1 MASLPKRLMG
11 IETEYGIHIDG
22 LGPDALVKA
31 SRELVESH
39 PKPYAS
45 PWEYRHEH
53 PRRDARG
60 FVVDRLSVDPID
72 ARYDQAGTNTTDNH
86 LRADRML
93 PNGARL
99 YNDHGHPE
107 YSTPETSD
115 LLTLVAADK
124 SGERIMQELAVKR
137 SDVTG
142 TLVSLQKNNSDGNG
156 ASYGTHESYQA
167 LRSVDIEAFIRDLP
181 AHFATRILYTGAGKT
196 GCEETGVRGV
206 DFQLSQRADF
216 FKVIA
221 SVDTLYNR
229 PLVNTRDESHDDP
242 SQLRRIHVICGDA
255 NLSETATFLKC
266 GTTHLVLRLIE
277 DGIDLSQIALADP
290 LAAIKEISRNPLTL
304 PVFPLKDGN
313 FTTALEVQYSL
324 LGLCRRYEGTDA
336 QTDLVLS
343 TWKTF
348 LDDYAANPLSV
359 ADRADW
365 AAKYTLLKQFAAE
378 EGVDFNSDIIQS
390 LDIAFHDIDPDAG
403 LHFALLD
410 AGDVQTLVTDDAIS
424 LLMEQPPTDSAKPII
439 RGHIA
444 RHLSD
449 AVVSISWDE
458 VTLRLQSGQNVALT
472 LHAFTA
478 VAPETL
484 ASALKD
490 ISNAD
495 ALVAALKSIR

>member
-1 MASLPKRLMG
+1 MG

-60 FVVDRLSVDPID
+60 FVVDHLSVDPID

-124 SGERIMQELAVKR
+124 AGERIMQSLALKR
-137 SDVTG
+137 SDLTG

-229 PLVNTRDESHDDP
+229 PLVNTRDETHDDP

-277 DGIDLSQIALADP
+277 DGVDLTHIALADP

-304 PVFPLKDGN
+304 PVLPLKDGN
-313 FTTALEVQYSL
+313 FTTALEVQYAL

-336 QTDLVLS
+336 QTDQVLS
-343 TWKTF
+343 TWKKF
-348 LDDYAANPLSV
+348 LDDYAENPLSV

-365 AAKYTLLKQFAAE
+365 AAKFALLTQFAAE

-410 AGDVQTLVTDDAIS
+410 AGDVQTLVSEDAITV
-424 LLMEQPPTDSAKPII
+424 LLEEPPQDSPKAII

-444 RHLSD
+444 RCLSD
-449 AVVSISWDE
+449 AVISISWDE
-458 VTLRLQSGQNVALT
+458 VTLRLESGQNVALR
-472 LHAFTA
+472 LHPFTH
-478 VAPETL
+478 VSCERLL
-484 ASALKD
+484 AALHGVTT
-490 ISNAD
+490 SD
-495 ALVAALKSIR
+495 ALLETLKSIA

>member
-1 MASLPKRLMG
+1 MASLPRRLMG

-60 FVVDRLSVDPID
+60 FVVDHLSVDPID

-124 SGERIMQELAVKR
+124 AGERIMQSLALKR
-137 SDVTG
+137 SALTG

-229 PLVNTRDESHDDP
+229 PLVNTRDETHDDP

-277 DGIDLSQIALADP
+277 DGVDLTHIALADP
-290 LAAIKEISRNPLTL
+290 LAAIKVISRNPLTL
-304 PVFPLKDGN
+304 PVLPLKDGN
-313 FTTALEVQYSL
+313 FTTALEVQYTL

-336 QTDLVLS
+336 QTDQVLS
-343 TWKTF
+343 TWKKF
-348 LDDYAANPLSV
+348 LDDYAENPLSV

-365 AAKYTLLKQFAAE
+365 AAKFALLTQFAAE

-410 AGDVQTLVTDDAIS
+410 AGDVQTLVSEDAIT
-424 LLMEQPPTDSAKPII
+424 LLLEQPPQDSAKAII

-444 RHLSD
+444 CCLSD
-449 AVVSISWDE
+449 AVISISWDE
-458 VTLRLQSGQNVALT
+458 VTLRLKSGQNVALR
-472 LHAFTA
+472 LHPFTH
-478 VAPETL
+478 VSCERLL
-484 ASALKD
+484 AALHGVTT
-490 ISNAD
+490 SD
-495 ALVAALKSIR
+495 ALLETLKSIA

>member
-1 MASLPKRLMG
+1 MASLPRRLMG

-60 FVVDRLSVDPID
+60 FVVDRLSVDPVD

-124 SGERIMQELAVKR
+124 AGERIMQELAVKR

-167 LRSVDIEAFIRDLP
+167 LRSVAIDAFIRDLP

-229 PLVNTRDESHDDP
+229 PLVNTRDEAHDDP
-242 SQLRRIHVICGDA
+242 AQLRRIHVICGDA

-277 DGIDLSQIALADP
+277 DGVDLSHIALADP

-304 PVFPLKDGN
+304 PVLALKDGN

-336 QTDLVLS
+336 QTDLVLH
-343 TWKTF
+343 TWKSF
-348 LDDYAANPLSV
+348 LDNYAADPLSV

-365 AAKYTLLKQFAAE
+365 AAKYTLLTQFAAE
-378 EGVDFNSDIIQS
+378 EGVDFKSDIIQS

-403 LHFALLD
+403 LHYALLD
-410 AGDVQTLVTDDAIS
+410 AGDVKTLVTDDAVNY
-424 LLMEQPPTDSAKPII
+424 LMEQPPHDSPKAII
-439 RGHIA
+439 RGYIA
-444 RHLSD
+444 RYLPD

-458 VTLRLQSGQNVALT
+458 ATLKLTSGQAVALT
-472 LHAFTA
+472 LHAFSD
-478 VAPETL
+478 VAPDRVI
-484 ASALKD
+484 AALTG
-490 ISNAD
+490 ITTAD
-495 ALVAALKSIR
+495 TLVAALKSIQ

>member
-1 MASLPKRLMG
+1 MASLPRRLMG
-11 IETEYGIHIDG
+11 IETEYGIHVDG

-60 FVVDRLSVDPID
+60 FVVDHLSVDPID
-72 ARYDQAGTNTTDNH
+72 ARYDQTGTSTTDNH

-124 SGERIMQELAVKR
+124 AGERIMQGLATKR
-137 SDVTG
+137 SDATG
-142 TLVSLQKNNSDGNG
+142 TIVSLQKNNSDGNG

-167 LRSVDIEAFIRDLP
+167 LRSVAIDAYIRDLP

-196 GCEETGVRGV
+196 GCEETGIRGI

-229 PLVNTRDESHDDP
+229 PLVNTRDETHDDP

-277 DGIDLSQIALADP
+277 DGVDLSQIELLDP
-290 LAAIKEISRNPLTL
+290 LAAIKSISRNPLTL
-304 PVFPLKDGN
+304 PLLPLKAGGY
-313 FTTALEVQYSL
+313 TTALEVQYAL
-324 LGLCRRYEGTDA
+324 LGHCRQYEGTDA
-336 QTDLVLS
+336 QTDLVLA

-348 LDDYAANPLSV
+348 LDAYAASPLSV

-365 AAKYTLLKQFAAE
+365 AAKYTLLKQFATE
-378 EGVDFNSDIIQS
+378 EDVDFTSDIIQS

-410 AGDVQTLVTDDAIS
+410 TGDVQTLVNESDIAR
-424 LLMEQPPTDSAKPII
+424 LMEQPPQDSPKAII

-444 RHLSD
+444 RHISD

-458 VTLRLQSGQNVALT
+458 VTLRLASGKVVTLT
-472 LHAFTA
+472 LHAFANVCTDKLNTVLLGITTA
-478 VAPETL
+478 
-484 ASALKD
+484 D
-490 ISNAD
+490 N
-495 ALVAALKSIR
+495 LVGALKSIA

>member
-1 MASLPKRLMG
+1 MASLPRRLMG

-39 PKPYAS
+39 PQPYAS

-60 FVVDRLSVDPID
+60 FVVDHLSVDPID
-72 ARYDQAGTNTTDNH
+72 ARYDQAGTATTDNH

-124 SGERIMQELAVKR
+124 AGERIMQELAVKR

-142 TLVSLQKNNSDGNG
+142 TIVSLQKNNSDGNG

-167 LRSVDIEAFIRDLP
+167 LRSVSIDTFIRDLP

-196 GCEETGVRGV
+196 GCEESGIRGV

-229 PLVNTRDESHDDP
+229 PLVNTRDEAHDDP
-242 SQLRRIHVICGDA
+242 AQLRRIHVICGDA
-255 NLSETATFLKC
+255 NLSEIATFLKC

-277 DGIDLSQIALADP
+277 DGVDLSQIALADP

-304 PVFPLKDGN
+304 PVLPLKDGN
-313 FTTALEVQYSL
+313 FTTALEVQYTL
-324 LGLCRRYEGTDA
+324 LWLCRRYEGTDT
-336 QTDLVLS
+336 QTDLILS
-343 TWKTF
+343 TWKSF
-348 LDDYAANPLSV
+348 LDDYATDPLSV

-365 AAKYTLLKQFAAE
+365 AAKLKLLNQFAAE
-378 EGVDFNSDIIQS
+378 EGVDFKSDIIQS

-403 LHFALLD
+403 LHYALVD
-410 AGDVQTLVTDDAIS
+410 AGDVKTLVVDEAVNQ
-424 LLMEQPPTDSAKPII
+424 LMVQPPQDSPKAMI

-444 RHLSD
+444 KHLPD

-458 VTLRLQSGQNVALT
+458 VTLKRSSGQAVALT
-472 LHAFTA
+472 LHAFSD
-478 VAPETL
+478 VAPEQVI
-484 ASALKD
+484 AALTG
-490 ISNAD
+490 ITTAD
-495 ALVAALKSIR
+495 ALVTALKSIQ

>member
-1 MASLPKRLMG
+1 MASLPRRLMG

-31 SRELVESH
+31 SRELVESCL
-39 PKPYAS
+39 PPYAS

-60 FVVDRLSVDPID
+60 FVVDHLSVDPID
-72 ARYDQAGTNTTDNH
+72 ARYDQTGTSTTDNN

-107 YSTPETSD
+107 YSTPETAD

-124 SGERIMQELAVKR
+124 AGERIMQNLAGKR
-137 SDVTG
+137 SELTG
-142 TLVSLQKNNSDGNG
+142 TQVSLQKNNSDGNG

-167 LRSVDIEAFIRDLP
+167 LRSVDIESFIRDLP

-196 GCEETGVRGV
+196 GCEETGIRGV

-229 PLVNTRDESHDDP
+229 PLVNTRDETHDDQT
-242 SQLRRIHVICGDA
+242 QLRRIHVICGDA

-277 DGIDLSQIALADP
+277 DGVDLSHIELADP
-290 LAAIKEISRNPLTL
+290 LAAIKAISRNPETL
-304 PVFPLKDGN
+304 PLLALKAGGH
-313 FTTALEVQYSL
+313 TTALEVQYAL
-324 LGLCRRYEGTDA
+324 LGLCRRYEGTDT
-336 QTDLVLS
+336 QTDLVLV
-343 TWKTF
+343 TWKSF
-348 LDDYAANPLSV
+348 LDDYAADPLSV

-365 AAKYTLLKQFAAE
+365 AAKWMLLRQFAEE
-378 EGVDFNSDIIQS
+378 EGVDFKSDIIQS

-410 AGDVQTLVTDDAIS
+410 AGDVRTIVDETAIAR
-424 LLMEQPPTDSAKPII
+424 LMEHPPQDSPKAII

-444 RHLSD
+444 RYLSS
-449 AVVSISWDE
+449 AVISISWDE
-458 VTLRLQSGQNVALT
+458 VTLKLASGNRTTLT
-472 LHAFTA
+472 LHGFTDVATDKLRA
-478 VAPETL
+478 VLVGVTT
-484 ASALKD
+484 
-490 ISNAD
+490 AD
-495 ALVAALKSIR
+495 NLVNALKSIA

>member
-1 MASLPKRLMG
+1 MG

-107 YSTPETSD
+107 YSTPETTE

-124 SGERIMQELAVKR
+124 AGERIMQNLAVKR

-196 GCEETGVRGV
+196 GCEETGVRGI
-206 DFQLSQRADF
+206 DFQISQRADF

-242 SQLRRIHVICGDA
+242 AQLRRIHVICGDA

-277 DGIDLSQIALADP
+277 DGVDLSHIALADP
-290 LAAIKEISRNPLTL
+290 LSAIKEISRNPLTL
-304 PVFPLKDGN
+304 PVLLLKAGGY
-313 FTTALEVQYSL
+313 TTALEIQYSL
-324 LGLCRRYEGTDA
+324 LGLCRRYEGTDT
-336 QTDLVLS
+336 QTELVLS

-365 AAKYTLLKQFAAE
+365 AAKYTLLTQFAAE
-378 EGVDFNSDIIQS
+378 EDVDFNSDIIQS

-410 AGDVQTLVTDDAIS
+410 AGDVQTLVTDAAIS
-424 LLMEQPPTDSAKPII
+424 LLMEQPPQDSPKAII

-444 RHLSD
+444 RHLLD

-458 VTLRLQSGQNVALT
+458 VTLRLKSGQNLALT
-472 LHAFTA
+472 LHAFTG
-478 VAPETL
+478 VAPDVLMAE
-484 ASALKD
+484 LKG
-490 ISNAD
+490 ITNAD
-495 ALVAALKSIR
+495 TLVAALKSIR

>member
-1 MASLPKRLMG
+1 MG

-60 FVVDRLSVDPID
+60 FVVDHLSVDPID

-115 LLTLVAADK
+115 LLSLVAADK
-124 SGERIMQELAVKR
+124 AGERIMQNLAAKR
-137 SDVTG
+137 SALTG

-156 ASYGTHESYQA
+156 ASYGTHESYQS
-167 LRSVDIEAFIRDLP
+167 LRSVPIDAFIRDLP

-196 GCEETGVRGV
+196 GCEETGIRGV

-229 PLVNTRDESHDDP
+229 PLVNTRDESHDDAAR
-242 SQLRRIHVICGDA
+242 LRRIHVICGDA

-277 DGIDLSQIALADP
+277 DGVDLTHIALADP
-290 LAAIKEISRNPLTL
+290 LAAVKEISRNPLTL
-304 PVFPLKDGN
+304 PVLTLKNGN
-313 FTTALEVQYSL
+313 FTTALEVQYTL
-324 LGLCRRYEGTDA
+324 LGLCRRYEGTDE
-336 QTDLVLS
+336 QTDLILRI
-343 TWKTF
+343 WKSF
-348 LDDYAANPLSV
+348 LDDYAADPLSV

-365 AAKYTLLKQFAAE
+365 AAKYTLLTQFAAE
-378 EGVDFNSDIIQS
+378 EGVDFKTDIIQS

-410 AGDVQTLVTDDAIS
+410 AGDVKTLVTDDAVNR
-424 LLMEQPPTDSAKPII
+424 LMVQPPQDSSKAII

-444 RHLSD
+444 KHLAD

-458 VTLRLQSGQNVALT
+458 ATLKLTSGQTVALT
-472 LHAFTA
+472 LHAFSDIAPDQVTA
-478 VAPETL
+478 A
-484 ASALKD
+484 
-490 ISNAD
+490 ISDVTTAD
-495 ALVAALKSIR
+495 SLVAALKSIQ

>member
-1 MASLPKRLMG
+1 MASLQRRLMG

-39 PKPYAS
+39 PKPFAS

-60 FVVDRLSVDPID
+60 FVVDHLSVDPID

-93 PNGARL
+93 PSGARL

-107 YSTPETSD
+107 YSTPETFD

-124 SGERIMQELAVKR
+124 AGERIMQELAVKR
-137 SDVTG
+137 SDITG
-142 TLVSLQKNNSDGNG
+142 KTVSLQKNNSDGNG

-167 LRSVDIEAFIRDLP
+167 LRSVSIDTLIRDLP

-196 GCEETGVRGV
+196 GCEESGIRGV

-221 SVDTLYNR
+221 SVDTLFNR
-229 PLVNTRDESHDDP
+229 PLVNTRDETHDDP
-242 SQLRRIHVICGDA
+242 AQLRRIHVICGDA

-277 DGIDLSQIALADP
+277 DGVDLTHIALADP
-290 LAAIKEISRNPLTL
+290 LVAIKEISRNPLTL
-304 PVFPLKDGN
+304 PVLPLKDGN
-313 FTTALEVQYSL
+313 FTTALEVQYTL
-324 LGLCRRYEGTDA
+324 LGLCRRYEGTDT
-336 QTDLVLS
+336 QTDLILS
-343 TWKTF
+343 TWKSF
-348 LDDYAANPLSV
+348 LDDYAADPLSV

-365 AAKYTLLKQFAAE
+365 AAKLNLLQQFAAE
-378 EGVDFNSDIIQS
+378 EGVDFKSDIIQS

-403 LHFALLD
+403 LHYALVD
-410 AGDVQTLVTDDAIS
+410 AGDVKTLVTESAVN
-424 LLMEQPPTDSAKPII
+424 LLTERPPQDSPKAMI

-444 RHLSD
+444 KHLPD

-458 VTLRLQSGQNVALT
+458 VTLKMSSGQALALT
-472 LHAFTA
+472 LHAFSD
-478 VAPETL
+478 VAPERVI
-484 ASALKD
+484 AALTG
-490 ISNAD
+490 ITTAD
-495 ALVAALKSIR
+495 ALVTALKSIQ